1 MMDVG
6 NSIPF
11 PVSNPESSSGL
22 APSEDASRKIED
34 MLVAIPR
41 LQAQLLPVRRT
52 SPDRILR
59 EPRAN
64 ATNARIKS
72 IVEIS
77 PTVPAGKPIPA
88 KSDVLR
94 TGGKRMFPT
103 PASMRFAPPRM
114 DKAAMK
120 ETPLGILP
128 SRTVPC
134 FTNTSLRITTIPTS
148 ARGAPQ
154 LNDPK
159 AKRRREHP
167 VTHTPRKA
175 SPSRV
180 IRYDTSLHSRLRY
193 LMTNRSSMLA
203 EMAPMKKS

>member
-22 APSEDASRKIED
+22 APSEDASKKIED

-77 PTVPAGKPIPA
+77 PTVPAGKPIPE
-88 KSDVLR
+88 KSDVLSI
-94 TGGKRMFPT
+94 GGKRMFPNS
-103 PASMRFAPPRM
+103 ASMM
-114 DKAAMK
+114 YG
-120 ETPLGILP
+120 T
-128 SRTVPC
+128 
-134 FTNTSLRITTIPTS
+134 RI
-148 ARGAPQ
+148 Q
-154 LNDPK
+154 
-159 AKRRREHP
+159 AK
-167 VTHTPRKA
+167 
-175 SPSRV
+175 
-180 IRYDTSLHSRLRY
+180 
-193 LMTNRSSMLA
+193 
-203 EMAPMKKS
+203 

>member
-11 PVSNPESSSGL
+11 PVSSLESSSGL

-64 ATNARIKS
+64 ATNARSKK

-77 PTVPAGKPIPA
+77 PIVPAGRPIPA
-88 KSDVLR
+88 KSDALM
-94 TGGKRMFPT
+94 TGGNRMFPI

-114 DKAAMK
+114 DKAAIK
-120 ETPLGILP
+120 EIPLGI
-128 SRTVPC
+128 
-134 FTNTSLRITTIPTS
+134 
-148 ARGAPQ
+148 
-154 LNDPK
+154 
-159 AKRRREHP
+159 
-167 VTHTPRKA
+167 
-175 SPSRV
+175 
-180 IRYDTSLHSRLRY
+180 
-193 LMTNRSSMLA
+193 
-203 EMAPMKKS
+203 

>member
-11 PVSNPESSSGL
+11 PVSNPESNSGL
-22 APSEDASRKIED
+22 APSEDASKKIED

-52 SPDRILR
+52 SPARILR

-64 ATNARIKS
+64 ATNARTNN

-77 PTVPAGKPIPA
+77 PIVPAGRPIPE
-88 KSDVLR
+88 KSDAVM

-114 DKAAMK
+114 DKAAITGK
-120 ETPLGILP
+120 PLGFLHQRTGSSSTTSFLRKP
-128 SRTVPC
+128 SMQ
-134 FTNTSLRITTIPTS
+134 TTE
-148 ARGAPQ
+148 RGSPKQ
-154 LNDPK
+154 KDPK
-159 AKRRREHP
+159 ATRMSHNQL
-167 VTHTPRKA
+167 TTP
-175 SPSRV
+175 P
-180 IRYDTSLHSRLRY
+180 
-193 LMTNRSSMLA
+193 
-203 EMAPMKKS
+203 